1 MRNIVLNLAI
11 SLDGF
16 IADADGGFSW
26 INGDGDNRINTKK
39 TFDFPEFV
47 SSIDIIVMGS
57 KAYEDCP
64 KETLEA
70 FRDKKVIVATTRSL
84 QGSENVE
91 FFNGDICK
99 KILLLKEEEGKDIWL
114 FGGATLT
121 DPFIKADIVD
131 EYIIG
136 IIPIILGDGRSLF
149 LNNNPTIE
157 LHLDECYID
166 NGITILKYF
175 KR

>member
-1 MRNIVLNLAI
+1 MDGNGCTSIKI
-11 SLDGF
+11 STRVGMEF
-16 IADADGGFSW
+16 QQFS
-26 INGDGDNRINTKK
+26 
-39 TFDFPEFV
+39 
-47 SSIDIIVMGS
+47 
-57 KAYEDCP
+57 
-64 KETLEA
+64 
-70 FRDKKVIVATTRSL
+70 DKKIIVATTRDL

-99 KILLLKEEEGKDIWL
+99 KILLLQEEEGKDIWL

-121 DPFIKADIVD
+121 DAFIKADVVD

-136 IIPIILGDGRSLF
+136 IIPIILGDGRPLF

-157 LHLDECYID
+157 LHLDECYIE